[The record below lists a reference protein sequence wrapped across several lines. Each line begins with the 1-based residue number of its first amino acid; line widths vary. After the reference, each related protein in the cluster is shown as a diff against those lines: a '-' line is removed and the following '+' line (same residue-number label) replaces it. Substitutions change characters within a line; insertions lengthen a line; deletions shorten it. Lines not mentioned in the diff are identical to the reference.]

1 MSPLPVAWLDAAQG
15 AGRPE
20 PYLPAL
26 KACFAAASGL
36 VLFNKRGRFR
46 KRVDGADARI
56 GRMMQIFNVGAQKIA
71 RSLDLM
77 PSRLD
82 FLDFPLCCA
91 ARCDSKANFVINQG
105 LHCDCQ

>member
-1 MSPLPVAWLDAAQG
+1 MSPLPATWLDAAQD

-36 VLFNKRGRFR
+36 VLFDKRCRFR
-46 KRVDGADARI
+46 NRIDGADARI
-56 GRMMQIFNVGAQKIA
+56 GRMMQIFNVGAQKIT

-77 PSRLD
+77 PSRLG
-82 FLDFPLCCA
+82 FVGFFRCA
-91 ARCDSKANFVINQG
+91 AQHGVTQKPT
-105 LHCDCQ
+105 L

>member
-1 MSPLPVAWLDAAQG
+1 MSPLPATWLDVAQG

-36 VLFNKRGRFR
+36 VLFDERCRFR
-46 KRVDGADARI
+46 NRVDGADARI
-56 GRMMQIFNVGAQKIA
+56 GRMVGIFNVGAQKIA

-77 PSRLD
+77 PSRFDYLD
-82 FLDFPLCCA
+82 FSVV
-91 ARCDSKANFVINQG
+91 RRRTV
-105 LHCDCQ
+105 

>member
-1 MSPLPVAWLDAAQG
+1 MSPLPATWLDAAQG

-20 PYLPAL
+20 PSLPAL

-36 VLFNKRGRFR
+36 VLFDKRCRFR

-77 PSRLD
+77 PSRLG
-82 FLDFPLCCA
+82 FFWIFPLCCA
-91 ARCDSKANFVINQG
+91 ARCDSKA
-105 LHCDCQ
+105 